1 MTFHKAIKAT
11 NDNEEPFG
19 IEEVF
24 FSRTDKRGVIQSGNT
39 VFQRVSGFAWEKL
52 IGAPHRVV
60 RNQDTPKAVFSLLW
74 KTIQKDQPLA
84 AFVKN
89 QSASGRWYWV
99 LAAVVPIKDG
109 YLSGRIKPTGPLFAQ
124 ARALYAEVAA
134 AEQARGLSADASC
147 EMMLQRVQDMGFQSY
162 SDFSARALEEELSLR
177 DAALGRSNAAQSRSL
192 QKMLDSLAAT
202 VGEQSLLI
210 RDFEA
215 LQSIPTNM
223 RIIASRLEPSGGPIS
238 AISDNYKFASTEIS
252 RQIEI
257 LASSSSNLCRSMA
270 EVVIEALLLT
280 GFARL
285 LGELPAQFAAED
297 LTGSGVEFERELAF
311 LSEIKGAYEDRSL
324 EALVKADRLSSEF
337 NQATAEIRRTML
349 GLDTIRVMGRVESG
363 RLGSA
368 GVGLAS
374 TIDQL
379 DARHGEISGRLQQ
392 MMDHSAIIK
401 ANSVAAQRQFKRPA
415 AAGS

>member
-1 MTFHKAIKAT
+1 MTFHKAISTAE
-11 NDNEEPFG
+11 DNEEPFG

-24 FSRTDKRGVIQSGNT
+24 FSRTDKRGVIQAGNT
-39 VFQRVSGFAWEKL
+39 VFQRVSGYPWEKL

-60 RNQDTPKAVFSLLW
+60 RNPDTPKAVFSLLW
-74 KTIQKDQPLA
+74 RTIQMDRPLA

-89 QSASGRWYWV
+89 RSASGRWYWV
-99 LAAVVPIKDG
+99 LAAVVPTSDG
-109 YLSGRIKPTGPLFAQ
+109 YLSGRIKPTGTLFAH
-124 ARALYAEVAA
+124 ARTLYAELAA
-134 AEQARGLSADASC
+134 AEKAQGLSAEASC
-147 EMMLQRVQDMGFQSY
+147 ELMLQRLQDLGFPTY

-177 DAALGRSNAAQSRSL
+177 DTALGRSNAAQSRSL
-192 QKMLDSLAAT
+192 QRILESLGAT
-202 VGEQSLLI
+202 VDEQSLLI

-257 LASSSSNLCRSMA
+257 LAGSSSNLCRSLA
-270 EVVIEALLLT
+270 EVVIEALMLT

-285 LGELPAQFAAED
+285 LGELPAQFAVED
-297 LTGSGVEFERELAF
+297 LTGTGVEFKRELAL
-311 LSEIKGAYEDRSL
+311 LSEIKGAYENRSL
-324 EALVKADRLSSEF
+324 VALAKADRLSSEF
-337 NQATAEIRRTML
+337 NQSTEEIRRTML

-379 DARHGEISGRLQQ
+379 DERHSAISGRLQK
-392 MMDHSAIIK
+392 MMDYSAVIK
-401 ANSVAAQRQFKRPA
+401 ANSITAQRQLRQSSS
-415 AAGS
+415 G